1 MKKERQMPKD
11 EDGRTFKW
19 RKITEGLW
27 EKVYIKVKKKRKY
40 IKPTIKKMTKKE
52 IKKHTN
58 NRSKGYRINYDDY
71 CLGCSR
77 TEDEVYKWESE
88 NASDEWKEKLLEE
101 LKTR

>member
-1 MKKERQMPKD
+1 MLVKLGKKMKKERQMPKD

-71 CLGCSR
+71 CLGDHGC
-77 TEDEVYKWESE
+77 
-88 NASDEWKEKLLEE
+88 
-101 LKTR
+101 